1 MYYKTLHVAVKLVET
16 RYTQP
21 HVTYKAFQ
29 HVFGGGRGTFLC
41 ISGFLSI
48 SPLRLRVG
56 VTVRATGA
64 RRKIGSQGR
73 HSADASGGQVY
84 RS

>member
-48 SPLRLRVG
+48 HFG
-56 VTVRATGA
+56 VV
-64 RRKIGSQGR
+64 SF
-73 HSADASGGQVY
+73 
-84 RS
+84 